1 MNIDSLNS
9 EALID
14 LCRQQNKQAQFEL
27 YKRYNKAMYNTALRI
42 IADPILAEEAI
53 QEGFII
59 AFGKLNQYN
68 QQNSFGGWLKKIITH
83 KSYEYFREK
92 KKLVRLDEQ
101 PEVKEPLVA
110 DSGNSNHK
118 VELLNKALEQ
128 LSAKDQLILKLYYL
142 EGYDHQELSEILDIS
157 NANCRTKLSRAKSK
171 LKKLLTL

>member
-1 MNIDSLNS
+1 MNIESLNS
-9 EALID
+9 KALID
-14 LCRQQNKQAQFEL
+14 LCRQQRKQAQFEL

-42 IADPILAEEAI
+42 IADPILAEEAT

-59 AFGKLNQYN
+59 AFGNLKQYN

-92 KKLVRLDEQ
+92 KKLVRLDEK
-101 PEVKEPLVA
+101 PEVKASIIA
-110 DSGNSNHK
+110 DSENSNHK
-118 VELLNKALEQ
+118 VVMLNKALEQ

-142 EGYDHQELSEILDIS
+142 EGYDHQELSEILNIS
-157 NANCRTKLSRAKSK
+157 YANCRTKLSRAKSK